1 MSPAA
6 RAPASWLTVS
16 GFMPNTLFPAADDVT
31 RARLAKSPTLSLLN
45 GFDWSSTSLGPIS
58 GWPDALRSAVRMM
71 MLSEVPMVILAGERD
86 GTLIY
91 NDGYAVFAG
100 ERHPGIFGKPV
111 LEAWPEIADFNV
123 ENMRR
128 GFSGES
134 WHLNGQELLLD
145 RGGGPAPAFI
155 DLSYSP
161 IAGEEG
167 RPVGVLAI
175 VQEVTE
181 SVQAGRALEE
191 YREKFDLALGA
202 SDMVGTWDWEIEN
215 NLVTADERFAALYG
229 VSAGQAAGGLPI
241 EDFLAAVHAD
251 DRQRVLAEIEAGLK
265 TPGPVRFE
273 YRVPNKDG
281 TTRWVVAS
289 GRVITNEEGRAVRL
303 PGVLVDITEERRIA
317 EELNES
323 EQRFRTLA
331 DTMPQMV
338 WATLPDG
345 YHDYYNARWYE
356 FTGMPPGSTDGEGW
370 NGMFHPE
377 DQDRAWRVWRHSLG
391 TGEPYYIEYRLRHH
405 SGEYRWVLGRALPV
419 RDASGRIV
427 RWFGTC
433 TDIHESKL
441 AQEEREV
448 VAQELSHRIKNIFAV
463 IGGIV
468 GLAARSHPE
477 ASAFAESLRSRI
489 FALGQ
494 AHDFVRPHSRSSM
507 PRANPHSLHALVREL
522 LQPYRLADVE
532 RVNFSGDDAPIDDG
546 AATPLALLFHELATN
561 AAKYGA
567 LSRPEGRID
576 ITTRR
581 DGDDYLVT
589 WLERGGPRPDPKAT
603 GFGSRLISLSV
614 EGQLRGRLE
623 RTFQDDGLR
632 VELALPLASL
642 SRKAELRQTRL
653 PAADQTA

>member
-1 MSPAA
+1 
-6 RAPASWLTVS
+6 
-16 GFMPNTLFPAADDVT
+16 MPNTLFPAADTFT
-31 RARLAKSPTLSLLN
+31 RARLAKSPTLNLLN
-45 GFDWSSTSLGPIS
+45 SFDWASTSLGPIAH
-58 GWPDALRSAVRMM
+58 WPEALRSAVRMM

-100 ERHPGIFGKPV
+100 ERHPALFGRPV
-111 LEAWPEIADFNV
+111 LEAWPEIADFNA

-128 GFSGES
+128 GFAGES
-134 WHLNGQELLLD
+134 WHLNAQELLLD
-145 RGGGPAPAFI
+145 RGGGPAPAFL

-161 IAGEEG
+161 IAGEDG
-167 RPVGVLAI
+167 RPVGVLVI
-175 VQEVTE
+175 VQEVTD
-181 SVQAGRALEE
+181 SVQTGRALEA
-191 YREKFDLALGA
+191 YREKFDLALSA
-202 SDMVGTWDWEIEN
+202 SDMVGTWDWDIESN
-215 NLVTADERFAALYG
+215 VVTADERFAALYG
-229 VSAGQAAGGLPI
+229 VSPSQAAVGLPI
-241 EDFLAAVHAD
+241 EEFLAAVHPD
-251 DRQRVLAEIEAGLK
+251 DRQRVLSEIQVSLK
-265 TPGPVRFE
+265 SPGPVRFE

-289 GRVITNEEGRAVRL
+289 GRVIADENGKPVRL

-338 WATLPDG
+338 WSTLPDG

-356 FTGMPPGSTDGEGW
+356 YTGMPEGSTDGAGW
-370 NGMFHPE
+370 NDMFHPD
-377 DQDRAWRVWRHSLG
+377 DQERAWQVWRHSLE
-391 TGEPYYIEYRLRHH
+391 TGDPYYIEYRLRHH
-405 SGEYRWVLGRALPV
+405 TGEYRWVLGRALPI
-419 RDASGRIV
+419 RDASGRII

-433 TDIHESKL
+433 TDIHENKL

-468 GLAARSHPE
+468 GLASRSHPE
-477 ASAFAESLRSRI
+477 AKAFADSLRGRI

-507 PRANPHSLHALVREL
+507 PRANPVTLHALVREL
-522 LQPYRLADVE
+522 LQPYRLDEVE
-532 RVNFSGDDAPIDDG
+532 RVRFSGDDVPIDDG

-567 LSRPEGRID
+567 LTQAGGLID
-576 ITTRR
+576 IESHIE
-581 DGDDYLVT
+581 GDQYHLL
-589 WLERGGPRPDPKAT
+589 WSEIGGPAPAPGAT

-614 EGQLRGRLE
+614 EGQLRGRVE
-623 RTFQDDGLR
+623 RNFGEQGLR
-632 VELALPLASL
+632 VELTLPLASL
-642 SRKAELRQTRL
+642 NRKAELRQTPEL
-653 PAADQTA
+653 QGNQTA